1 MLLRFIA
8 RNIYSFKEET
18 EFNLFPSSRATHHLH
33 HKRICN
39 HAEVLS
45 LSAIYGANAA
55 GKSNLIKAIIDL
67 RTIVVMGG
75 VANMNFQPYKF
86 QLDKNNLQE
95 PVSMAIEF
103 FNEGA
108 IYYYSVEFDNNLVSY
123 EYLSV
128 SDKKDDTL
136 VFERITNGTQR
147 ISFGKEYESSEKNKL
162 FSSVLQDKL
171 LNKGTLLLSF
181 MATNYAD
188 EIPSI
193 KKVYDWF
200 LSKILI
206 IRDGF
211 QNGLT
216 PHLLDTDHEL
226 KEYVNHLLPELKT
239 GISNLDVSVTPLDEK
254 QMDASWANTILSL
267 KDKPGIPISLPSKVD
282 TRVSASMVYEN
293 DAIVLKELKPSHL
306 NNDGAIVDMPIS
318 LESDGTIRLI
328 DYLPYFYFFLK
339 TDAVILIDEI
349 ERSLHPILIKEIV
362 SRLSEASDAKG
373 QLIFTTHESCLLDQ
387 HIFRPDEIWFTEKDS
402 NGATHLY
409 PLSDFNIHKTAD
421 IEHGYLIGRYGGI
434 PFLSNL
440 KDLNW

>member
-8 RNIYSFKEET
+8 HNIYSFKEET

-33 HKRICN
+33 HKRKCN
-39 HAEVLS
+39 HTEVLS

-75 VANMNFQPYKF
+75 VGNMNFQPYKF
-86 QLDKNNLQE
+86 QLDRSNHEK

-103 FNEGA
+103 YDEGI
-108 IYYYSVEFDNNLVSY
+108 IYYYSVEVDNNLVGY

-128 SDKKDDTL
+128 SDKKEDKL

-147 ISFGKEYESSEKNKL
+147 ITFGKEYESSEKNKL

-193 KKVYDWF
+193 TKVYNWF
-200 LSKILI
+200 LMKLLI

-211 QNGLT
+211 QNGFT
-216 PHLLDTDHEL
+216 PHWLDSNEEL
-226 KEYVNHLLPELKT
+226 KEYVNQLLPELKT
-239 GISNLDVSVTPLDEK
+239 GISNLDVSVTPVDEK
-254 QMDASWANTILSL
+254 QLDASWANTILSL
-267 KDKPGIPISLPSKVD
+267 KDKPGIPISLPSKLD
-282 TRVSASMVYEN
+282 ARVSATMIYEN
-293 DAIVLKELKPSHL
+293 DAILLKELKTSHV
-306 NNDGAIVDMPIS
+306 NNDGSVIDMPIS

-328 DYLPYFYFFLK
+328 DFLPFFFFFLK
-339 TDAVILIDEI
+339 TDSVILIDEI

-362 SRLSEASDAKG
+362 SRLSEAPDAKG

-387 HIFRPDEIWFTEKDS
+387 HVFRPDEIWFTEKDC

>member
-8 RNIYSFKEET
+8 HNIYSFKEET

-33 HKRICN
+33 HKRKCN

-45 LSAIYGANAA
+45 FSAIYGANAA

-67 RTIVVMGG
+67 RTIVLMGG
-75 VANMNFQPYKF
+75 VSNMNFQPYKF
-86 QLDKNNLQE
+86 QLDKVNHE
-95 PVSMAIEF
+95 KPVSMAIEF
-103 FNEGA
+103 YDEGA
-108 IYYYSVEFDNNLVSY
+108 IYYYSVEVDNNLVSY
-123 EYLSV
+123 ESLSV
-128 SDKKDDTL
+128 SDKKEDKL
-136 VFERITNGTQR
+136 VFERISNGTQR

-181 MATNYAD
+181 MATNYAE

-193 KKVYDWF
+193 RKVYDWF
-200 LSKILI
+200 LSKLLI
-206 IRDGF
+206 IREGF
-211 QNGLT
+211 QNGFT
-216 PHLLDTDHEL
+216 PHLLDSNQEL
-226 KEYVNHLLPELKT
+226 KGYVNQLLPELKT
-239 GISNLDVSVTPLDEK
+239 GISNLDISVTPVDEK
-254 QMDASWANTILSL
+254 QMDASWASTIRSL
-267 KDKPGIPISLPSKVD
+267 KDKPGIPISLPSKLD
-282 TRVSASMVYEN
+282 ARVSASMVYEN
-293 DAIVLKELKPSHL
+293 DTLVLKELNPSHL
-306 NNDGAIVDMPIS
+306 NNEGAVINMPIS

-328 DYLPYFYFFLK
+328 DFLPYFFFFLK
-339 TDAVILIDEI
+339 TDSVILIDEI
-349 ERSLHPILIKEIV
+349 ERSLHPILVKEII
-362 SRLSEASDAKG
+362 SRLSDAPDAKG

-402 NGATHLY
+402 NGATHIY

>member
-8 RNIYSFKEET
+8 HNIYSFKEET

-33 HKRICN
+33 HKRKCN

-67 RTIVVMGG
+67 RTMVVMGG
-75 VANMNFQPYKF
+75 VVNANFQPYKF
-86 QLDKNNLQE
+86 QLDKNNLQK

-103 FNEGA
+103 FYDGA

-128 SDKKDDTL
+128 SDKKEDTL
-136 VFERITNGTQR
+136 VFERKTNGTQR

-193 KKVYDWF
+193 KKAYDWF

-239 GISNLDVSVTPLDEK
+239 GISNLDVSITPLDEK
-254 QMDASWANTILSL
+254 QMDASWANTIRSL
-267 KDKPGIPISLPSKVD
+267 KEKPGIPISLPSKMD

-293 DAIVLKELKPSHL
+293 DAIVLKELKPYHL
-306 NNDGAIVDMPIS
+306 NNEGSVVDMPIF

-328 DYLPYFYFFLK
+328 DYLPFFFFFLK
-339 TDAVILIDEI
+339 SDAVILIDEI

-362 SRLSEASDAKG
+362 SRLSEAPDAKG

-387 HIFRPDEIWFTEKDS
+387 RIFRPDEIWFTEKDS